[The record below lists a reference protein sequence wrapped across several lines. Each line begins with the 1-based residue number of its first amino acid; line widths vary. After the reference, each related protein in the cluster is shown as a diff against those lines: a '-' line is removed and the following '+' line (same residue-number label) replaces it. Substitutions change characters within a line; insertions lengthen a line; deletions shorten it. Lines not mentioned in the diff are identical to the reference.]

1 MRLSPLAVLK
11 ARFSFPV
18 DCAIDEQS
26 EKELAAK
33 GYVGSKLQRLVAHR
47 RALLTFMAIFYTVAF
62 CDRIW
67 TLNTEFK
74 TLNDVRRCPESG
86 QTDVLSKS
94 LEQLL
99 SVAPAFGGSRWGQ
112 CEADHYQY
120 RYTENCTETGEA
132 GEEVCVDEKAEATT
146 CIGRPNDQLA
156 IITPFSQFIK
166 VIDENAGDSFLY
178 TTETSSADPPVGFT
192 INESIFA
199 LGELMVYWLVDDPDN
214 PVYPE
219 CATNYATVTT
229 FTNVDGDGLDYNIK
243 CFTNATM
250 GGGFDSSWYVEQV
263 GATNTYTDANPFTSF
278 DTVVAYTSST
288 KVSTAAT
295 CGGAY
300 PTMSRPCCTS
310 EEVLKSA
317 KNPAELVDIRK
328 NISIVN
334 LVLSGVSMLSAWIAT
349 YKWDDMRRSQFFAAA
364 SWVAP
369 FVVSCFLAMMPLAY
383 LADMDGKKVFNDV
396 LNKNL
401 EFADID
407 DGIKFMNAV
416 TPASTDQYGSREGII
431 VPILSFL
438 TENKVYG
445 EDVSNTAI
453 DIEFRLK
460 TMASALLPLALTAL
474 ALPGGI
480 AKAAIQV
487 KELFTSLAWIGWL
500 IRLMPMFY
508 LPWAAAIF
516 CGMSQIYAGPYVTC
530 AVASFLVMKVAE
542 VTLNGGVH
550 TKVHESCEEYRK
562 DRSGSRTSFV
572 IVKSLLVLS
581 IAFFIAACLTDDY
594 LKTYGIKAIVG
605 EVQDLSTETVHFI
618 FSFIFAFLAKSANTI
633 VMFTD
638 LLLVMVA
645 FIATTA
651 PKGEDETGALT
662 LKDALSKQRAAAPAG
677 ATTEKV

>member
-1 MRLSPLAVLK
+1 
-11 ARFSFPV
+11 
-18 DCAIDEQS
+18 
-26 EKELAAK
+26 
-33 GYVGSKLQRLVAHR
+33 
-47 RALLTFMAIFYTVAF
+47 
-62 CDRIW
+62 
-67 TLNTEFK
+67 
-74 TLNDVRRCPESG
+74 
-86 QTDVLSKS
+86 
-94 LEQLL
+94 
-99 SVAPAFGGSRWGQ
+99 
-112 CEADHYQY
+112 
-120 RYTENCTETGEA
+120 
-132 GEEVCVDEKAEATT
+132 
-146 CIGRPNDQLA
+146 
-156 IITPFSQFIK
+156 
-166 VIDENAGDSFLY
+166 
-178 TTETSSADPPVGFT
+178 
-192 INESIFA
+192 
-199 LGELMVYWLVDDPDN
+199 
-214 PVYPE
+214 
-219 CATNYATVTT
+219 
-229 FTNVDGDGLDYNIK
+229 
-243 CFTNATM
+243 
-250 GGGFDSSWYVEQV
+250 
-263 GATNTYTDANPFTSF
+263 
-278 DTVVAYTSST
+278 
-288 KVSTAAT
+288 
-295 CGGAY
+295 
-300 PTMSRPCCTS
+300 
-310 EEVLKSA
+310 
-317 KNPAELVDIRK
+317 
-328 NISIVN
+328 
-334 LVLSGVSMLSAWIAT
+334 VLSGVSMLSAWIAT

-645 FIATTA
+645 FIATTS